1 MRKIN
6 PQLTL
11 VLIFNQMNDRV
22 EELITEQCLADTLY
36 LTENDGRLRL
46 DNMSL

>member
-1 MRKIN
+1 M
-6 PQLTL
+6 
-11 VLIFNQMNDRV
+11 IFSFSHLLQMNDRV